1 MDSRVNALIVA
12 KDAPK
17 EENRQGKMK
26 GDKER
31 EREGKRGAF
40 AQVREQL
47 RKIIQFSR
55 CAHSDQ
61 RPG

>member
-1 MDSRVNALIVA
+1 MINSNLREKKKKRVTEIHNRLMDSRVNALIVA

-31 EREGKRGAF
+31 VSEALLHR
-40 AQVREQL
+40 
-47 RKIIQFSR
+47 
-55 CAHSDQ
+55 
-61 RPG
+61 